1 MDHKPVD
8 SSMPSEQSSLK
19 NNHLGHSDGG
29 EGESGWVLM
38 NPTLSLTGWMAASSN
53 GLLAE
58 ALGEFSLTSLSRPIC
73 LSMAD
78 PASDWG
84 GLSQA
89 TRGPADWSQLS
100 GLSAVERGILNSS
113 VMLTG
118 AWGVGEGLPECR
130 GKPSVDKEVK
140 GVWLGLEQSD
150 PLSQINNPQFSIFAS
165 NCTKWQMIT
174 RALGPHSV

>member
-1 MDHKPVD
+1 
-8 SSMPSEQSSLK
+8 
-19 NNHLGHSDGG
+19 
-29 EGESGWVLM
+29 
-38 NPTLSLTGWMAASSN
+38 MAASSN

-100 GLSAVERGILNSS
+100 RLSAVERGILNSS

-118 AWGVGEGLPECR
+118 ARGVGEGLPECR
-130 GKPSVDKEVK
+130 GGPQELEQLSKPREALNMDKRGIQPHQSALMLSGCGLYKAWNTQSEHSPQK
-140 GVWLGLEQSD
+140 TRTYCGLE
-150 PLSQINNPQFSIFAS
+150 
-165 NCTKWQMIT
+165 
-174 RALGPHSV
+174 